1 MSSLPILFD
10 HSRHKLWVRNLE
22 PSLDVLAFHGEE
34 RLSQP
39 FCYHIEFTSTEQ
51 DLAAQQL
58 LGQDAGFSMHALP
71 IAVMP
76 WETLTIEPLR
86 TLQGV
91 ITGFQ
96 RLSASKDEARYEI
109 TLQPRLQLLGLGRQ
123 YRIYQQ
129 QSVPEIVESILRSR
143 HDMRGHEFLFRLKRE
158 YPRREQV
165 MQYGESDLAFINR
178 LLAEVGIWYR
188 FVSNERLRFD
198 VVEFCDNQC
207 GYQFDVHLPYR
218 PPAGLGSDEVGVW
231 ALQTRHRV
239 VEQHVNVRTYQHR
252 DAKARLDA
260 QVDHTRGARGTYG
273 EAYHYAEPYRA
284 LGDSYQRHEKQLGE
298 SGYFFARLRHERYLN
313 DQTQLSGTSN
323 SPTLAPGQVLS
334 ISDGAP
340 QAFNPSCAVIAVSI
354 RASRDGAFICQFQ
367 AMPYSEELCFR
378 PPLLPKPQIAGTVP
392 ARVTSG
398 LAHDRYA
405 EIDKEGRYKVNF
417 LFDRDTW
424 PLGRES
430 AWLRLA
436 RPYAGDTHGLHLPLI
451 CGTEVAI
458 AFEQGDPDRPYIA
471 HALHDS
477 EHPDHVTLNARN
489 YKRNV
494 LRTPANNKLRMDDSR
509 GQEHV
514 KLSTEYGGKSQLN
527 LGHLVDAQQK
537 KRGEGFEL
545 RTDDWGSLRAGKG
558 VFISADAQGKAQ
570 GPVLDMS
577 AAVNRLQQAGQQLQK
592 LSTDAQ
598 AAHAEPA
605 DVAAQL
611 HLLRQDLEQLKSSVL
626 LLSAPQGIA
635 LTSGQHLQLAAQ
647 DNLMLNAGGE
657 ADISVVKRLFIG
669 VGQGLS
675 LFVRKLGI
683 KLIANQ
689 GAVSIQA
696 QNDKLQLLARHG
708 LDITSTEDEIRITAK
723 KKIILNAGGSYLTLE
738 KCGIESGTAGDYN
751 VKSAYHGYTPTKAT
765 QPMRQGWLPAK
776 IDPPL
781 EFDEQFR
788 IFTPGD
794 QPWAG
799 TRYKITAASGQTWK
813 GTTDSQGF
821 TERVYTEKPQALSLS
836 YDLEEEEEEEELE
849 GITLRI
855 GLFFDGTGNNS
866 GNSAHT
872 ADCRLENV
880 GHSEREIES
889 ILKQCTESGFGDF
902 DGEAFGSA
910 PDNSYGN
917 APSNVVHLHDL
928 YPDHASDAL
937 LEGSGIGYVPVYL
950 EGIGTT
956 SDEGDSVI
964 VGQGLGLGETGVV
977 ARVKE
982 APDLI
987 KKRLNFFQQV
997 NPDIPIRRIEF
1008 DIFGFSRGAAAAR
1021 HCANE
1026 LLKPGRGVFKELLQP
1041 GHFGLLTSFDP
1052 AVDVTINFIGLFDT
1066 VAAIFDLPELLDGNF
1081 GVHNDNNPGVN
1092 LYLPSNCARKVIQL
1106 QARDERRHNFA
1117 LNSVLDD
1124 HQQIILPGVH
1134 SDIGGGYLPKA
1145 RERVWLT
1152 KPIRFTVPANRP
1164 VEAQPAWAEAR
1175 FRKLQLEGTM
1185 VAVDGKLNIKAWPIV
1200 PAPRGPQEPTSEDY
1214 FLTIELDR
1222 PVRGELSLI
1231 PLRVMRDLAVRHGV
1245 PFDVIADEDERF
1257 QLPKELKPIAERIL
1271 DQTLGELEVSLDRD
1285 QENLLRSRYIHQ
1297 SAHWIPSGPFLV
1309 SKPAESGQRNIYP
1322 NRPQKGYPQ

>member
-1 MSSLPILFD
+1 M
-10 HSRHKLWVRNLE
+10 
-22 PSLDVLAFHGEE
+22 
-34 RLSQP
+34 
-39 FCYHIEFTSTEQ
+39 
-51 DLAAQQL
+51 
-58 LGQDAGFSMHALP
+58 
-71 IAVMP
+71 
-76 WETLTIEPLR
+76 
-86 TLQGV
+86 
-91 ITGFQ
+91 
-96 RLSASKDEARYEI
+96 
-109 TLQPRLQLLGLGRQ
+109 
-123 YRIYQQ
+123 
-129 QSVPEIVESILRSR
+129 
-143 HDMRGHEFLFRLKRE
+143 
-158 YPRREQV
+158 
-165 MQYGESDLAFINR
+165 
-178 LLAEVGIWYR
+178 
-188 FVSNERLRFD
+188 
-198 VVEFCDNQC
+198 
-207 GYQFDVHLPYR
+207 
-218 PPAGLGSDEVGVW
+218 
-231 ALQTRHRV
+231 
-239 VEQHVNVRTYQHR
+239 
-252 DAKARLDA
+252 
-260 QVDHTRGARGTYG
+260 
-273 EAYHYAEPYRA
+273 
-284 LGDSYQRHEKQLGE
+284 
-298 SGYFFARLRHERYLN
+298 
-313 DQTQLSGTSN
+313 
-323 SPTLAPGQVLS
+323 
-334 ISDGAP
+334 
-340 QAFNPSCAVIAVSI
+340 
-354 RASRDGAFICQFQ
+354 
-367 AMPYSEELCFR
+367 
-378 PPLLPKPQIAGTVP
+378 
-392 ARVTSG
+392 
-398 LAHDRYA
+398 
-405 EIDKEGRYKVNF
+405 
-417 LFDRDTW
+417 
-424 PLGRES
+424 
-430 AWLRLA
+430 
-436 RPYAGDTHGLHLPLI
+436 
-451 CGTEVAI
+451 
-458 AFEQGDPDRPYIA
+458 
-471 HALHDS
+471 
-477 EHPDHVTLNARN
+477 
-489 YKRNV
+489 
-494 LRTPANNKLRMDDSR
+494 
-509 GQEHV
+509 
-514 KLSTEYGGKSQLN
+514 
-527 LGHLVDAQQK
+527 
-537 KRGEGFEL
+537 
-545 RTDDWGSLRAGKG
+545 
-558 VFISADAQGKAQ
+558 
-570 GPVLDMS
+570 
-577 AAVNRLQQAGQQLQK
+577 
-592 LSTDAQ
+592 
-598 AAHAEPA
+598 
-605 DVAAQL
+605 
-611 HLLRQDLEQLKSSVL
+611 
-626 LLSAPQGIA
+626 
-635 LTSGQHLQLAAQ
+635 
-647 DNLMLNAGGE
+647 
-657 ADISVVKRLFIG
+657 
-669 VGQGLS
+669 
-675 LFVRKLGI
+675 
-683 KLIANQ
+683 
-689 GAVSIQA
+689 
-696 QNDKLQLLARHG
+696 
-708 LDITSTEDEIRITAK
+708 
-723 KKIILNAGGSYLTLE
+723 
-738 KCGIESGTAGDYN
+738 
-751 VKSAYHGYTPTKAT
+751 
-765 QPMRQGWLPAK
+765 
-776 IDPPL
+776 
-781 EFDEQFR
+781 
-788 IFTPGD
+788 
-794 QPWAG
+794 
-799 TRYKITAASGQTWK
+799 
-813 GTTDSQGF
+813 
-821 TERVYTEKPQALSLS
+821 YTEKPQALSLS